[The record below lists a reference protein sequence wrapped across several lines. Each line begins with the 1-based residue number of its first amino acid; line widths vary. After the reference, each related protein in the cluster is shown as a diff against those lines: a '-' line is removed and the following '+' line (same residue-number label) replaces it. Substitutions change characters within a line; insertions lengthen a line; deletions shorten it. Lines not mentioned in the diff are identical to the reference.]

1 MAADPYFLTLVQSL
15 ATAALQQLGKIAHP
29 FTGKVERSLP
39 EAKVTIDIL
48 VALKEKTAG
57 NLSPEEARA
66 IGNAIATL
74 QLNYVEEVKSVLRT
88 TSEVTPDVLS
98 VVGAATPAAGGP
110 SSPPGPSQQQ

>member
-1 MAADPYFLTLVQSL
+1 MAAEQSSSPYFLTLVQSL

-66 IGNAIATL
+66 IGNALATL
-74 QLNYVEEVKSVLRT
+74 QLNYVEESRRQAAPPPPP
-88 TSEVTPDVLS
+88 TS
-98 VVGAATPAAGGP
+98 G
-110 SSPPGPSQQQ
+110 QQ

>member
-1 MAADPYFLTLVQSL
+1 MAADRVESSPYFLTLVQSL
-15 ATAALQQLGKIAHP
+15 ATAALQQMGKIAHP

-74 QLNYVEEVKSVLRT
+74 QLNYVEESRRQAEPPPPPT
-88 TSEVTPDVLS
+88 
-98 VVGAATPAAGGP
+98 AG
-110 SSPPGPSQQQ
+110 QQ